1 MRVLTFNWHE
11 AYICLLAK
19 TGHQFD
25 VVERLKGGSLAWF
38 YETRPLPPN
47 VRIVKETTARH
58 MLRQRRYDAVVCHTV
73 RDAVWARE
81 WPAPK
86 ILVLHNQLT
95 TEIALGGHTVDPAE
109 HRAELESLVAGVPDL
124 QLVFISERKQ
134 RDWAL
139 PGRVIPPGI
148 DLTDYDG
155 YEGDTAAVLRVGN
168 FMRRRDLM
176 LGFTAQQEILAG
188 LPSTLL
194 GLNEPDDGGRFTTSW
209 DDLKDCF
216 RSHRAYLNTTVEG
229 YEDGYNL
236 SMLEAMATGMP
247 VVATA
252 NATSPIRDGE
262 NGYVSAD
269 LAYLS
274 TCLRRLL
281 DDKKLATQL
290 GQAARETVSRQ
301 FPLERFVNNWNAALD
316 ACRSDSRP
324 GASAPVAC
332 RSQRAVG
339 RADHDRRDHDDDE
352 ASRLKILL
360 AYVSYPATTGRYL
373 ETSLRRR
380 HEVLT
385 VGPAIGAELI
395 RAWKLE
401 AMREPVTPHD
411 IPCDLEPNLDQ
422 LVGKLS
428 STWRPDLFLW
438 VESVQGYCP
447 EQIPRLDC
455 PTACYLIDSHLN
467 LERHLSW
474 AQRFDWVFVA
484 QRAYIPAFREAGCR
498 RVRWLPLGCD
508 PAVHGKARVPKQ
520 HDIGFVG
527 SLTAHNARR
536 KRLLERLE
544 RRFQVHVE
552 RSFLRD
558 MARTLSA
565 CRLVFNEAIKSDLN
579 MRVFEALASGS
590 MLLTDRA
597 EGSGLAELFED
608 RRHLVIYDESDL
620 ETLAAYYLEHEPER
634 EAIAAAGRQEVLR
647 RHTYDHRALTIV
659 ETVLGEGGDVADE
672 APDESVEDPV
682 LADGIRLASER
693 RFPEALTRLE
703 LAGVQ
708 RELSARERYELHKT
722 AARCLR
728 AVQSDVEA
736 ATRAR
741 ALMRQATLLDTSVD
755 QPTPTV

>member
-1 MRVLTFNWHE
+1 MRILTFNWHE

-25 VVERLKGGSLAWF
+25 VVERFKGGSLAWF

-47 VRIVKETTARH
+47 VQIVKEATARH
-58 MLRQRRYDAVVCHTV
+58 RLRRRGYDAVICQTV
-73 RDAVWARE
+73 QDAVWARE
-81 WPAPK
+81 WPVPK

-95 TEIALGGHTVDPAE
+95 TEIALGGHTVDPAA
-109 HRAELESLVAGVPDL
+109 HRAELETLVAATPDL
-124 QLVFISERKQ
+124 RLVFISERKQ

-139 PGRVIPPGI
+139 PGRVIAPGI
-148 DLTDYDG
+148 DLTDYGG
-155 YEGDTAAVLRVGN
+155 YAGDAAAVLRVGN

-194 GLNEPDDGGRFTTSW
+194 GLNEPEDGGRFTTSW
-209 DDLKDCF
+209 DDLRACF
-216 RSHRAYLNTTVEG
+216 RSHRVYLNTTVEG

-262 NGYVSAD
+262 NGYVSED
-269 LAYLS
+269 RAYL
-274 TCLRRLL
+274 TACLRRLL
-281 DDKKLATQL
+281 DDRDLATQL
-290 GQAARETVSRQ
+290 GQTARDTVSQQ
-301 FPLERFVNNWNAALD
+301 FPIAGFVHGWNAALE
-316 ACRSDSRP
+316 ACRSNAGRV
-324 GASAPVAC
+324 ARAPVAP
-332 RSQRAVG
+332 SPRAQAG
-339 RADHDRRDHDDDE
+339 RPTSGHDDE

-380 HEVLT
+380 HDVLT
-385 VGPAIGAELI
+385 IGPAIGPEII
-395 RAWKLE
+395 REWKLE

-411 IPCDLEPNLDQ
+411 IPCGLDPNLDR
-422 LVGKLS
+422 LVARLPGR
-428 STWRPDLFLW
+428 WRPDLLVW
-438 VESVQGYCP
+438 VESVHGYLP

-467 LERHLSW
+467 LEWHLSW

-484 QRAYIPAFREAGCR
+484 QRAYVQAFRQAGCR

-508 PAVHGKARVPKQ
+508 PAVHGKARVPTR

-527 SLTAHNARR
+527 SLTERNARR
-536 KRLLERLE
+536 KRLLARLE
-544 RRFQVHVE
+544 RRFDVHIE

-565 CRLVFNEAIKSDLN
+565 SRIVFNEAVDHDLN
-579 MRVFEALASGS
+579 MRVFEALASGA

-597 EGSGLAELFED
+597 EGSGLDELFED

-620 ETLAAYYLEHEPER
+620 ETLADHYLTHDTER
-634 EAIAAAGRQEVLR
+634 EAIASAGREEVLR
-647 RHTYDHRALTIV
+647 RHTYDHRV
-659 ETVLGEGGDVADE
+659 ETLVETALGDQTAECDE
-672 APDESVEDPV
+672 APGEGVEDPV
-682 LADGIRLASER
+682 LADGIRLVSER

-703 LAGVQ
+703 LAAVQ
-708 RELSARERYELHKT
+708 RELSARERYELHQT

-728 AVQSDVEA
+728 DVASDVDA
-736 ATRAR
+736 AARAR
-741 ALMRQATLLDTSVD
+741 AIMRQSTAL
-755 QPTPTV
+755 

>member
-25 VVERLKGGSLAWF
+25 VVERFKGGSLAWF

-47 VRIVKETTARH
+47 VQIVKAATARH
-58 MLRQRRYDAVVCHTV
+58 RLRRRRYDVVICQTKQ
-73 RDAVWARE
+73 DAVWARE
-81 WPAPK
+81 WPVPK

-95 TEIALGGHTVDPAE
+95 TEIALGGHTVDPAA
-109 HRAELESLVAGVPDL
+109 HRAELEALVAATPDL

-139 PGRVIPPGI
+139 PGRVITPGI
-148 DLTDYDG
+148 DLTDYG
-155 YEGDTAAVLRVGN
+155 GHEGDEAAVLRVGN

-176 LGFTAQQEILAG
+176 LGFTAQHEILAG

-194 GLNEPDDGGRFTTSW
+194 GLNEPEDGGRFTTSW
-209 DDLKDCF
+209 DDLKACF
-216 RSHRAYLNTTVEG
+216 RSHRVYLNTTVEG

-262 NGYVSAD
+262 NGYVSED
-269 LAYLS
+269 RAYLAA
-274 TCLRRLL
+274 CLRRLL
-281 DDKKLATQL
+281 DDRGLATRL
-290 GQAARETVSRQ
+290 GQAARATVSCR
-301 FPLERFVNNWNAALD
+301 FPIAGFVQGWNAALD
-316 ACRSDSRP
+316 ACRRDTGRVACAKVAP
-324 GASAPVAC
+324 GARAQAGRPPPVKDA
-332 RSQRAVG
+332 A
-339 RADHDRRDHDDDE
+339 

-360 AYVSYPATTGRYL
+360 AYVAYPVTTGRYL

-380 HEVLT
+380 HDVLT
-385 VGPAIGAELI
+385 IGPAIGPQTI

-401 AMREPVTPHD
+401 AMRAPVTPHD
-411 IPCDLEPNLDQ
+411 IPCGPDPNLDR
-422 LVGKLS
+422 LVSRLPGG
-428 STWRPDLFLW
+428 WHPDLLVW
-438 VESVQGYCP
+438 VESVPGYRP
-447 EQIPRLDC
+447 EQIPRLEC

-467 LERHLSW
+467 LEWHLAW
-474 AQRFDWVFVA
+474 AQHFDWVFVA
-484 QRAYIPAFREAGCR
+484 QRAYISAFRQAGCH

-508 PAVHGKARVPKQ
+508 AAVHGKARVPKR

-527 SLTAHNARR
+527 SLTEQHVRR
-536 KRLLERLE
+536 KRLLARLE
-544 RRFQVHVE
+544 RRFDVHIE

-565 CRLVFNEAIKSDLN
+565 ARIVFNEAIKRDLN

-597 EGSGLAELFED
+597 EGSGLDELFED

-620 ETLAAYYLEHEPER
+620 ETLVDYYLTHDTER
-634 EAIAAAGRQEVLR
+634 EAIASAGRAEVLR
-647 RHTYDHRALTIV
+647 RHTYDHRVATLV
-659 ETVLGEGGDVADE
+659 ETVLGDQTDDGDAAPGE
-672 APDESVEDPV
+672 AVEDPV
-682 LADGIRLASER
+682 LADGIRLVGQR
-693 RFPEALTRLE
+693 RFLEALTRLE
-703 LAGVQ
+703 RAAVR
-708 RELSARERYELHKT
+708 RELSAREQYELHQT

-728 AVQSDVEA
+728 DVASDVDA
-736 ATRAR
+736 AARAR
-741 ALMRQATLLDTSVD
+741 AIMRQSTAL
-755 QPTPTV
+755 